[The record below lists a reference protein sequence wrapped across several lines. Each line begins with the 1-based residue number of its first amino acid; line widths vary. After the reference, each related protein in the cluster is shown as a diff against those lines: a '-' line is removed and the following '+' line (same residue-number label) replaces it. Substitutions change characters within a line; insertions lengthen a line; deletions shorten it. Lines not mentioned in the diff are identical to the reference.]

1 MDYKDINDRWK
12 KFLFENTFKEDKLI
26 DPDKAKKKKK
36 QKPEARDK
44 EDGKQ
49 IITNEFED
57 FEESLEE
64 MSGMSGGSVSFGVG
78 NAFNTKKKKRKKNK
92 YEFLEEEEG
101 GEAIRKTPG
110 KPEQETPEERV
121 KRIYNQSQNP
131 ISLTTPGGPNIRA
144 GVKGSIDNIGSA
156 DIGTNVRVNPKTG
169 IPEVGGPSVV
179 VQGAGPNLKNWS
191 GRLNLPN
198 QKNPKEEPSFDV
210 TKASSEGSPWGVGV
224 GRTPEGSWTGN
235 VGYKGDGLGA
245 GVKVKYNPKTK
256 KYEEVGADV
265 ELGEKAGKYGQLAFG
280 AEVNP
285 NDYRANLKWTKD
297 F

>member
-1 MDYKDINDRWK
+1 MNYKDINDRWK
-12 KFLFENTFKEDKLI
+12 KFLFENTFKEDMIISPDEGKKKKNKKKVGPP
-26 DPDKAKKKKK
+26 PDKAKK
-36 QKPEARDK
+36 
-44 EDGKQ
+44 
-49 IITNEFED
+49 IITNEFEEFD
-57 FEESLEE
+57 ESGDQLEE
-64 MSGMSGGSVSFGVG
+64 MSGMSGGGVSFGVG

-92 YEFLEEEEG
+92 YEFLEEEEVNISKKR
-101 GEAIRKTPG
+101 EKL
-110 KPEQETPEERV
+110 ETPEERI
-121 KRIYNQSQNP
+121 KGIYNQSQNP

-144 GVKGSIDNIGSA
+144 GVKDSIDNIGSA
-156 DIGTNVRVNPKTG
+156 DIGTNFIVNPKTG